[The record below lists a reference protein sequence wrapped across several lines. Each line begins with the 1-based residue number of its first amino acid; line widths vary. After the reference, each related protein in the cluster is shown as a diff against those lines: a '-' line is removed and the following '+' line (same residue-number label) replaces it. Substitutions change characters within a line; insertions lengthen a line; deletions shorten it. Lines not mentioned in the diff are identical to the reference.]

1 MARLVGIWNLT
12 DEVIVTLPEWTQL
25 TEFSQSL
32 SSLNIVFT
40 RFSLVFSTMNCIT
53 DFYKAK

>member
-1 MARLVGIWNLT
+1 MARLVGVWNLT

-40 RFSLVFSTMNCIT
+40 RFSLVFSTTNCIT
-53 DFYKAK
+53 DSYKAK